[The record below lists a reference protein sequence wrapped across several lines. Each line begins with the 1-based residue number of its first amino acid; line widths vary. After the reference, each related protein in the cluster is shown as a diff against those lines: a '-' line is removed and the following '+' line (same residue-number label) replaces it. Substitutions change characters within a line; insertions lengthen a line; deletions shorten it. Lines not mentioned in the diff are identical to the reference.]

1 MSSSAVPPSEPP
13 DQPDEEGQQ
22 KRRERFPI
30 LARAYNEGYNQGG
43 VEDGCRRLR
52 EKLDEQSSR
61 PCAEGEQLF
70 HHFARRP

>member
-1 MSSSAVPPSEPP
+1 
-13 DQPDEEGQQ
+13 
-22 KRRERFPI
+22 
-30 LARAYNEGYNQGG
+30 